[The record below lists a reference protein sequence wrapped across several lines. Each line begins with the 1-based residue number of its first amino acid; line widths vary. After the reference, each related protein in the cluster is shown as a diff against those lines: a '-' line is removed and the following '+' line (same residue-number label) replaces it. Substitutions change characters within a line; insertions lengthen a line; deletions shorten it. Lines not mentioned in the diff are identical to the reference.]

1 MGVLDTVRTAV
12 APVLDAVEGVERQGD
27 DTPGGGSVDETSVPS
42 EVLYLSPVTGISLSD
57 DVDEVDPDDTTV
69 HDFGVVF
76 NRTAGDAEEFLEGA
90 EGAVD
95 DFGAGVTG
103 DGGDGALG
111 ALGRALRWAGE
122 NPFLVAGGLLV
133 LYLAPLATNA
143 LGVLDGV
150 VGDA

>member
-1 MGVLDTVRTAV
+1 MGVLDAITTAV
-12 APVLDAVEGVERQGD
+12 GPVLDSAQGAERQVD

-42 EVLYLSPVTGISLSD
+42 EVLYLSPVTGVTLSD
-57 DVDEVDPDDTTV
+57 DVDEVDPDDTTI
-69 HDFGVVF
+69 HDFGVIY

-103 DGGDGALG
+103 DGGAGALG
-111 ALGRALRWAGE
+111 TLGRALRWAGQ
-122 NPFLVAGGLLV
+122 NPALVVGAIV
-133 LYLAPLATNA
+133 ALYLAPLATNA

-150 VGDA
+150 VGE